1 MSDECRARGRGAEV
15 AASEEDLQ
23 PDAGA
28 TTDSFFI
35 ETQSSDAQQRG
46 SGGAAAQ
53 TADETGADEFEL
65 DDGRQWTTEEE
76 AWTQDMDTADRL
88 LARRRADEQSA
99 QSATAAKPAARAG
112 SRVKVPAI
120 AKAGRKDGPG
130 AARGG
135 ARKVPEAAGA
145 QSAGEDLWAKQ
156 DSGKSAAAGGGESG
170 AFVDTWD
177 EKHKQAEQQ

>member
-1 MSDECRARGRGAEV
+1 M

-53 TADETGADEFEL
+53 TAGETGADEFEL

-76 AWTQDMDTADRL
+76 ADEDMDTADRL

-99 QSATAAKPAARAG
+99 QSATAAKPVASAG
-112 SRVKVPAI
+112 SRVKVPAN
-120 AKAGRKDGPG
+120 AKAGRRDGPG

-145 QSAGEDLWAKQ
+145 QSAGENLGAEQ

-170 AFVDTWD
+170 LFVDTWD